1 MAMAKNPFEDM
12 DPDLRAMRGSTRSSA
27 GPLRWGRV
35 VTGIL
40 VVGCVTFAFAYHL
53 PLQQAH
59 EKLTGSFA
67 ALQTQVESS
76 SRALKE
82 AQEQAKEASESK
94 QELQTKLDEVK
105 QADKA
110 HAEQSRSVI
119 SALESKLAKPLA
131 KTQAAMGTA
140 DAQAV
145 AALSLAYVLSPGKL
159 DVSAPGKDALCS
171 VAGVANKKTIRVL
184 AVADKKSIPA
194 GLAAKLKTPL
204 EYSSAVA
211 ALIAQALI
219 DKCSVEPARVSAT
232 GFAAEPSASAKI
244 EGKKLSG
251 ARVELW
257 LETSK

>member
-1 MAMAKNPFEDM
+1 MAKNPFEDM
-12 DPDLRAMRGSTRSSA
+12 DPDLKAMRGSMRPSA
-27 GPLRWGRV
+27 GPVRWSRV
-35 VTGIL
+35 ATGIL
-40 VVGCVTFAFAYHL
+40 VVGCATFAFAYHL

-59 EKLTGSFA
+59 AKLTGSFA
-67 ALQTQVESS
+67 ALQAQVESS
-76 SRALKE
+76 NRALKD
-82 AQEQAKEASESK
+82 AQAQVKDATESK
-94 QELQTKLDEVK
+94 QELQSKLDEVK

-110 HAEQSRSVI
+110 HAEQSRSLT
-119 SALESKLAKPLA
+119 SALESKLSKPLA
-131 KTQAAMGTA
+131 KTQAALGSA
-140 DAQAV
+140 DGQAV
-145 AALSLAYVLSPGKL
+145 AALSLAYVLNPGKL
-159 DVSAPGKDALCS
+159 DVSAPGKEALC
-171 VAGVANKKTIRVL
+171 GVAQASNKKTIRVL

-211 ALIAQALI
+211 AAVAATLL

-257 LETSK
+257 LDTSK